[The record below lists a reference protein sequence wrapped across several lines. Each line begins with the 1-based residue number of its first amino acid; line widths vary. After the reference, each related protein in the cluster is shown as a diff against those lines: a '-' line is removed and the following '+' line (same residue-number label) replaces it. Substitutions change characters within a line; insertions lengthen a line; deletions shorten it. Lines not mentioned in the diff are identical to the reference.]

1 MTLCTSI
8 APGRAIIAR
17 FALDVGWAGVDLNAA
32 EQEARMTIEAFAT
45 GLRIGTESNPV
56 AAQKYLKHR
65 R

>member
-1 MTLCTSI
+1 MH
-8 APGRAIIAR
+8 A
-17 FALDVGWAGVDLNAA
+17 DLNAA
-32 EQEARMTIEAFAT
+32 EQAGMTIEAFAT